1 MLQVIQVSPTTIE
14 ATDKVKIDIPAIA
27 YVGIE
32 DGQIVGSGGLAWG
45 GGRCW
50 LWLRIATSR
59 PKYGFAVMHQMKAL
73 LAKAWQLGEHEVF
86 TPRDSD
92 YPTSEKLL
100 TVLGF
105 RFFAM
110 EEGVEVWRYVRL

>member
-1 MLQVIQVSPTTIE
+1 MLQVVQVSPTTIE

-59 PKYGFAVMHQMKAL
+59 RHYGLVVMHRMKSL
-73 LAKAWQLGEHEVF
+73 VAKAWQLGEHEVF

-105 RFFAM
+105 RFFAI